1 MIYEGSAS
9 GGSYICTKVKRAKQS
24 ENSIKT
30 VIDIKPGQDIDH
42 GGKPRHK
49 LIAHGYSPQPQCVH

>member
-49 LIAHGYSPQPQCVH
+49 LIAHGYSP